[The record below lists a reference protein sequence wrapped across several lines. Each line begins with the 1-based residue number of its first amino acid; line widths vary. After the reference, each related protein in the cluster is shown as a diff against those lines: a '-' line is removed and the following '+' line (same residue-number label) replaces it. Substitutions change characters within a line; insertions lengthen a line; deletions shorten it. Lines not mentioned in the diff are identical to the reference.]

1 MTAWIDLHVTKE
13 SIEQMT
19 ACAAGGQ
26 NLSDIAYLMAAES
39 PLELPSGNDTFTK
52 AGYSARFNDR
62 YNGRSKYPDDIAGMK
77 ELPAAT
83 PIIAFEKSLLAGC
96 GEYIKR
102 LMGTCLE
109 AVVKVVA
116 GGIRAFNDSDT
127 VRHTR
132 VIILP
137 PPH

>member
-1 MTAWIDLHVTKE
+1 MTAWIDQHVTKE
-13 SIEQMT
+13 SIEEMT
-19 ACAAGGQ
+19 ACADGK
-26 NLSDIAYLMAAES
+26 NLSDVAYLMAAES
-39 PLELPSGNDTFTK
+39 PLELPSGNDTFNK
-52 AGYSARFNDR
+52 AGYSERFKVR
-62 YNGRSKYPDDIAGMK
+62 YNGRSQYPADIAGMQ

-83 PIIAFEKSLLAGC
+83 PIIAWEKSLLAGC
-96 GEYIKR
+96 GDYIKR
-102 LMGTCLE
+102 LVGTCLE

-132 VIILP
+132 VTMLP